1 MFEKLKKVMPY
12 DYNNSTIDINTKTLA
27 KAKKS
32 DSLEL
37 SKLML
42 NGYLTFDPSLKVLT
56 KWTNYDN
63 FW

>member
-1 MFEKLKKVMPY
+1 MFEKLKKVMPQ

-42 NGYLTFDPSLKVLT
+42 NGYLTFDPSLYVLT